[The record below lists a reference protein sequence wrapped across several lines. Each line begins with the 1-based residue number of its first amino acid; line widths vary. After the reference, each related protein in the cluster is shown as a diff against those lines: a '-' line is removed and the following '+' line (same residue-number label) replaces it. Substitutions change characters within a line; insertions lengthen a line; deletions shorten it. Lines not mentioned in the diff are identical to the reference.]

1 MPITEYFHIL
11 RRRGWII
18 LLLAVLAAGSAYV
31 FSKVQTPVYKATIYV
46 LIKPSRSD
54 LGLTQSAKTLLR
66 SYVVWLNTRD
76 NAQQVIDML
85 HLDQTPETLKSKV
98 TIASDDSQFTIQI
111 DVRDQNQK
119 TAADV
124 AWQWA
129 DLLRKWRESENTNA
143 QRQDWVSA
151 EVLDTPLVSLLSPQ
165 TKVNILAGAILG
177 MLLGGILIFAMEY
190 SEAGILRSPQ
200 DVERGLSLSVLGA
213 IPPSGIN
220 TSPNARRLWAKGNT
234 THVK

>member
-18 LLLAVLAAGSAYV
+18 ILLAVLAACSAYV
-31 FSKVQTPVYKATIYV
+31 FSRVQTKVYRASIVV

-66 SYVVWLNTRD
+66 SYVAWLDTRD
-76 NAQQVIDML
+76 NAQQVIDTL
-85 HLDQTPETLKSKV
+85 HLDQTPEALKGNV

-111 DVRDQNQK
+111 DVKDQNQK
-119 TAADV
+119 TASDV
-124 AWQWA
+124 AFQWA
-129 DLLRKWRESENTNA
+129 DLLRKWRESENTTA

-151 EVLDTPLVSLLSPQ
+151 EVLDTPLVSLYTPQ
-165 TKVNILAGAILG
+165 TRVNVLAGAILG
-177 MLLGGILIFAMEY
+177 MLLGGIIIFAMEY

-200 DVERGLSLSVLGA
+200 DVERGLSLTVLGA
-213 IPPSGIN
+213 IPPGALT
-220 TSPNARRLWAKGNT
+220 TSPSARLWAKGNPP
-234 THVK
+234 HVN

>member
-18 LLLAVLAAGSAYV
+18 ILLAVLAACSAYV
-31 FSKVQTPVYKATIYV
+31 FSRVQTKVYKATIVV

-66 SYVVWLNTRD
+66 SYVAWLNTRD
-76 NAQQVIDML
+76 NAQQVIDTL
-85 HLDQTPETLKSKV
+85 HLDQTPEALKGNV

-111 DVRDQNQK
+111 DVKDQNQK
-119 TAADV
+119 TAGDV
-124 AWQWA
+124 AYQWA
-129 DLLRKWRESENTNA
+129 VLLQKWRESENTNA

-151 EVLDTPLVSLLSPQ
+151 EVLDMPLVSLYTPQ
-165 TKVNILAGAILG
+165 TKVNVLAGAILG
-177 MLLGGILIFAMEY
+177 VLLGGVLIFAMEY
-190 SEAGILRSPQ
+190 SEAGILRAPQ

-213 IPPSGIN
+213 IPPGTLN
-220 TSPNARRLWAKGNT
+220 ASPNARRLWAKGNSS
-234 THVK
+234 HAK

>member
-18 LLLAVLAAGSAYV
+18 ILLAVLAACSAFV
-31 FSKVQTPVYKATIYV
+31 FSRVQTKVYKATIFV

-66 SYVVWLNTRD
+66 SYVAWLDTRE
-76 NAQQVIDML
+76 NAQQVIDTL
-85 HLDQTPETLKSKV
+85 HLDQTAETLKGNV
-98 TIASDDSQFTIQI
+98 TIASDDSRFVIQI
-111 DVRDQNQK
+111 DVKDQNEK

-151 EVLDTPLVSLLSPQ
+151 EVLDTPQITLFTPQ
-165 TKVNILAGAILG
+165 TKVNVLAGAILG
-177 MLLGGILIFAMEY
+177 MLLGSVLIFAMEY

-200 DVERGLSLSVLGA
+200 DIERGLSLSVLGA
-213 IPPSGIN
+213 IPPSATN
-220 TSPNARRLWAKGNT
+220 TSTNARRLWAKGNSS
-234 THVK
+234 HAK

>member
-18 LLLAVLAAGSAYV
+18 ILLAVLAAGSAYV
-31 FSKVQTPVYKATIYV
+31 FSRVQTKVYRATIVV

-66 SYVVWLNTRD
+66 SYVAWLNTRD
-76 NAQQVIDML
+76 NAQQVIDTL
-85 HLDQTPETLKSKV
+85 HLDQTPEALKGNV
-98 TIASDDSQFTIQI
+98 NIASDDSQFTIQI
-111 DVRDQNQK
+111 DVKDQNQK
-119 TAADV
+119 TAGEV
-124 AWQWA
+124 AFQWA

-151 EVLDTPLVSLLSPQ
+151 EVLDTPLVSLYTPQ
-165 TKVNILAGAILG
+165 TRVNVLAGAILG

-200 DVERGLSLSVLGA
+200 DVERGLSLSVIGA
-213 IPPSGIN
+213 IPSTTLNASPS
-220 TSPNARRLWAKGNT
+220 ARRFWTKGNP
-234 THVK
+234 THAK

>member
-11 RRRGWII
+11 RRRGWILI
-18 LLLAVLAAGSAYV
+18 LLAALAAGSAYV

-66 SYVVWLNTRD
+66 SYVAWLDTRD
-76 NAQQVIDML
+76 NAQQVIDTL
-85 HLDQTPETLKSKV
+85 HLDQTPEALKGNV
-98 TIASDDSQFTIQI
+98 TIASDDSRFVIQI
-111 DVRDQNQK
+111 DVKDQNQK
-119 TAADV
+119 TAGEV
-124 AWQWA
+124 ASQWA
-129 DLLRKWRESENTNA
+129 DLLRKWRESENTSA

-151 EVLDTPLVSLLSPQ
+151 EVLDTPLISLFSPQ
-165 TKVNILAGAILG
+165 TKVNVLAGAILG
-177 MLLGGILIFAMEY
+177 MLLGGVLIFAMEY

-213 IPPSGIN
+213 IPPSAHT
-220 TSPNARRLWAKGNT
+220 TSPNARRLWAKGNSS
-234 THVK
+234 HVK

>member
-18 LLLAVLAAGSAYV
+18 ILLAVLAAGSAYV
-31 FSKVQTPVYKATIYV
+31 FSRVQTKVYRATIVV

-66 SYVVWLNTRD
+66 SYVAWLNTRD
-76 NAQQVIDML
+76 NAQQVIDTL
-85 HLDQTPETLKSKV
+85 HLDQTPEALKGNV
-98 TIASDDSQFTIQI
+98 NIASDDSQFTIQI
-111 DVRDQNQK
+111 DVKDQNQK
-119 TAADV
+119 TAGEV
-124 AWQWA
+124 AFQWA

-151 EVLDTPLVSLLSPQ
+151 EVLDTPLVSLYTPQ
-165 TKVNILAGAILG
+165 TKVNVLAGAILG

-200 DVERGLSLSVLGA
+200 DVERGLSLSVIGA
-213 IPPSGIN
+213 IPS
-220 TSPNARRLWAKGNT
+220 TTLSASPTARRLWTKGNP
-234 THVK
+234 THAK

>member
-18 LLLAVLAAGSAYV
+18 ILLAVLAACSAYV
-31 FSKVQTPVYKATIYV
+31 FSRVQTKVYKATIVV

-66 SYVVWLNTRD
+66 SYVAWLNTRD
-76 NAQQVIDML
+76 NAQQVIDTL
-85 HLDQTPETLKSKV
+85 HLDQTPEALKGNV

-111 DVRDQNQK
+111 DVKDQNQK
-119 TAADV
+119 TAGDV
-124 AWQWA
+124 AYQWA
-129 DLLRKWRESENTNA
+129 VLLQKWRESENTNA

-151 EVLDTPLVSLLSPQ
+151 EVLDMPLVSLYTPQ
-165 TKVNILAGAILG
+165 TKVNVLAGAILG
-177 MLLGGILIFAMEY
+177 VLLGGVLIFAMEY
-190 SEAGILRSPQ
+190 SEAGILRAPQ

-213 IPPSGIN
+213 IPPVTLN
-220 TSPNARRLWAKGNT
+220 ASPNARRLWAKGNSS
-234 THVK
+234 HAK